1 MLKNV
6 KNGEKDKE
14 SIYITI
20 TKANLEISMKK
31 IIVQLVSNY
40 LTKLSNEYNIFYDGI
55 KEKIAILRILNC
67 YNEDEKSEKINAF
80 RLNEKNR
87 KN

>member
-1 MLKNV
+1 ML

-14 SIYITI
+14 SIYMEI
-20 TKANLEISMKK
+20 TKANLDITMNK

-40 LTKLSNEYNIFYDGI
+40 LTKLSNEYYKFYDEI
-55 KEKIAILRILNC
+55 KEKIAIWKILNC
-67 YNEDEKSEKINAF
+67 YNEYEKSEKINTF

>member
-40 LTKLSNEYNIFYDGI
+40 LTKLSNEYNDGI
-55 KEKIAILRILNC
+55 KEKIAILRLLNC
-67 YNEDEKSEKINAF
+67 YNEYEKSEKINTF